1 MLLLGYL
8 ASLLS
13 TFVII
18 AAVLSAILTVTNA
31 DKAPGHLYPSDIVLL
46 SRHKAHKHHVGSK
59 VARAIAKDKAT
70 SVVATTR
77 HVAEIAGMELPGAER
92 SPLR

>member
-1 MLLLGYL
+1 MMLLLGYL

-18 AAVLSAILTVTNA
+18 AAVFSAILTVTIAN
-31 DKAPGHLYPSDIVLL
+31 KAPGNSYRSDVVLL

-70 SVVATTR
+70 SVGATAR
-77 HVAEIAGMELPGAER
+77 HVAEIAGREVGKP
-92 SPLR
+92 